1 MRTRTTT
8 AGILAVLAL
17 TLTACDSG
25 SDDKAD
31 TKPSTAPSELTPEQ
45 RASINAELGIPP
57 EPKPAAR
64 AAYIADLDAISTDIV
79 HGKPDKAIDRGRNQC
94 SSIKQG
100 KDRDELIESTNF
112 RFSSPDHPKGHG
124 TDIAAKIL
132 DVVHKRLCPD
142 F

>member
-8 AGILAVLAL
+8 VGILAVLAL
-17 TLTACDSG
+17 TLTACS
-25 SDDKAD
+25 SSEDKAD
-31 TKPSTAPSELTPEQ
+31 TKPGTAPSKLTPDQE
-45 RASINAELGIPP
+45 ASIDAANGIPP

-64 AAYIADLDAISTDIV
+64 AAYIADLNAIDKDIV

-100 KDRDELIESTNF
+100 KDRDKLIEMTNF
-112 RFSSPDHPKGHG
+112 RFSSPDHPDGHG
-124 TDIAAKIL
+124 TAIAEQIL

>member
-8 AGILAVLAL
+8 AGILAALAL
-17 TLTACDSG
+17 TLTACESG
-25 SDDKAD
+25 DDQAD
-31 TKPSTAPSELTPEQ
+31 AKPSAVPSELTPGQ
-45 RASINAELGIPP
+45 RASIDAANGIPP

-64 AAYIADLDAISTDIV
+64 AAYLADLDAISPDIV

-100 KDRDELIESTNF
+100 KDRQQLIETTNY
-112 RFSSPDHPKGHG
+112 RFSSPDHPDGHG

>member
-1 MRTRTTT
+1 MRTRTTI
-8 AGILAVLAL
+8 GILAVLAV
-17 TLTACDSG
+17 TLTACSSSDS
-25 SDDKAD
+25 SDQAD
-31 TKPSTAPSELTPEQ
+31 HKPSKLTPEQ
-45 RASINAELGIPP
+45 NASIDAANGIPP

-64 AAYIADLDAISTDIV
+64 AAYIADLDAIHKDIV

-100 KDRDELIESTNF
+100 QDRAKLIETTNF
-112 RFSSPDHPKGHG
+112 RFSSPDHPNGHG
-124 TDIAAKIL
+124 TDIAEQIL